1 MASKKERLPRLIKK
15 SLCCFLFFLVVFYLV
30 SALLKPSE
38 ASLKETNT
46 AGGELSFL
54 LSEDFVKNDTFPELN
69 FFDHGKYRLELE
81 LYEPTNKVLLE
92 RYQSYQKSLDNTY
105 TNTKFMTFHQ
115 ESPLTKNKY
124 GYALYGFFG
133 EGKDK
138 SLLGLKKSE
147 GYYYLVKSPNY
158 FIEVILTHTHLSLT
172 PKMKEKE
179 ALSYL
184 IPVLE
189 SLKENEN

>member
-1 MASKKERLPRLIKK
+1 MKK
-15 SLCCFLFFLVVFYLV
+15 SLLYLLFVIAFCFLLG
-30 SALLKPSE
+30 ALLKPSE
-38 ASLKETNT
+38 ASLKGAST

-54 LSEDFVKNDTFPELN
+54 LSEDFSKNEAFPELN

-81 LYEPTNKVLLE
+81 LYEPTNKSLLV

-105 TNTKFMTFHQ
+105 RNGKFMTFHQ
-115 ESPLTKNKY
+115 ESPVAKNNY
-124 GYALYGFFG
+124 GYELYGFFG
-133 EGKDK
+133 KGKDK
-138 SLLGLKKSE
+138 SILGLKKSE

-158 FIEVILTHTHLSLT
+158 FINITLSYTHLSPM
-172 PKMKEKE
+172 PKMNEEK

-189 SLKENEN
+189 SLKEN

>member
-1 MASKKERLPRLIKK
+1 MKK
-15 SLCCFLFFLVVFYLV
+15 SLSYLLIFALLFFLFN
-30 SALLKPSE
+30 ALLKPVATST
-38 ASLKETNT
+38 SSRNT
-46 AGGELSFL
+46 ANGELHFL
-54 LSEDFVKNDTFPELN
+54 LSEAFSKNEAFPELN
-69 FFDHGKYRLELE
+69 SFTYGKYHLELE
-81 LYEPTNKVLLE
+81 LHEASNKVFIE
-92 RYQSYQKSLDNTY
+92 RYQRYQKSLDNTY
-105 TNTKFMTFHQ
+105 TNRMFMTFHQ

-138 SLLGLKKSE
+138 SLLGIKKSE

-158 FIEVILTHTHLSLT
+158 FIEVTLTHTHLSQT

-189 SLKENEN
+189 SLKENES

>member
-1 MASKKERLPRLIKK
+1 MKK
-15 SLCCFLFFLVVFYLV
+15 SLLYLLFVIALCFFLG
-30 SALLKPSE
+30 ALLKPSE
-38 ASLKETNT
+38 ASLKEASTS
-46 AGGELSFL
+46 GGELSFL
-54 LSEDFVKNDTFPELN
+54 LSEDFSKNDTFPELN

-81 LYEPTNKVLLE
+81 LYEPTNKVLLA
-92 RYQSYQKSLDNTY
+92 RYQSYKKSLDNTY
-105 TNTKFMTFHQ
+105 TNGKFMTFHQ
-115 ESPLTKNKY
+115 ENPLAKNKY

-158 FIEVILTHTHLSLT
+158 FIEVNLSHTHLSLT